1 MKDCGTA
8 PFCRLV
14 VWVNQQ
20 IDQYAVLM
28 GRQIRAVTMGP
39 QVTIQACLVGFCGRG
54 DAAAPR
60 LKLRQ

>member
-1 MKDCGTA
+1 MADPSQVYQGVIDCGTA

-39 QVTIQACLVGFCGRG
+39 QVTVGACTGAF
-54 DAAAPR
+54 
-60 LKLRQ
+60 

>member
-1 MKDCGTA
+1 MSQVYQGVKDCGTA

-39 QVTIQACLVGFCGRG
+39 QVRRRTW
-54 DAAAPR
+54 
-60 LKLRQ
+60 